1 MTTMRRIGT
10 LDLTL
15 GTPLDFDLFDSSGRL
30 LLRRGQIVANTAMVD
45 ELVRR
50 GASRYSLESDE
61 AGMKRL
67 YKRNASLPAFDSL
80 TEMLANLQRI
90 LLLAPNPA
98 HLQESIMALAGGLL
112 ELCTQEQDA
121 AIASIALGAWTNHS
135 VKHQLDTAIAAE
147 AVAKAIDMP
156 RAARQSLVCASLTM
170 NMSLLDLH
178 ETLNQR
184 NGPIQDGERAA
195 MQSHP
200 QATFEILQ
208 AAGVRDQE
216 WLDAVRYHHE
226 SIDGSGYLGM
236 VGDQV
241 SLAAQVLRICDMYT
255 ARVTRR
261 NWAATEKSN
270 LTLVEIL
277 RGLGKFVRA
286 DVATS
291 MVRALGIF
299 PPGNHV
305 LLENG
310 EIGVVIRRGK
320 DAKSPVVASY
330 ISPSG
335 LPLGCPIHRDTS
347 VDQFHCVAI
356 VDPPKAD
363 VQLSPKAL
371 WGLRE
376 RLESGS
382 SLR

>member
-1 MTTMRRIGT
+1 
-10 LDLTL
+10 
-15 GTPLDFDLFDSSGRL
+15 
-30 LLRRGQIVANTAMVD
+30 
-45 ELVRR
+45 
-50 GASRYSLESDE
+50 
-61 AGMKRL
+61 
-67 YKRNASLPAFDSL
+67 
-80 TEMLANLQRI
+80 
-90 LLLAPNPA
+90 
-98 HLQESIMALAGGLL
+98 
-112 ELCTQEQDA
+112 
-121 AIASIALGAWTNHS
+121 
-135 VKHQLDTAIAAE
+135 
-147 AVAKAIDMP
+147 
-156 RAARQSLVCASLTM
+156 M
-170 NMSLLDLH
+170 NMSLLELH

-184 NGPIQDGERAA
+184 SGPIADTEREA

-200 QATFEILQ
+200 LATYEILRSS
-208 AAGVRDQE
+208 GVQEQE
-216 WLDAVRYHHE
+216 WLEAVRCHHE
-226 SIDGSGYLGM
+226 SIDGSGYLGLM
-236 VGDQV
+236 GDQIP
-241 SLAAQVLRICDMYT
+241 LGAQVLRICDMYT
-255 ARVTRR
+255 ARVTHRS
-261 NWAATEKSN
+261 WAATEKSN

-277 RGLGKFVRA
+277 RGLGKIVRA

-310 EIGVVIRRGK
+310 ETGVVIRRGK

-347 VDQFHCVAI
+347 VEQFRCVAI

-382 SLR
+382 SLRG